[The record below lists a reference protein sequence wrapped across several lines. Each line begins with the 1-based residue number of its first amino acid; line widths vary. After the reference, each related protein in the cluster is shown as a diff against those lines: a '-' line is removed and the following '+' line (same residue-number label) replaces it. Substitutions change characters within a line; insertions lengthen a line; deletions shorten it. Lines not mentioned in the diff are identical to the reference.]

1 MVRPLHLKGRRPCQ
15 KLIVK
20 FACPLQAWQVALTF
34 TCHMARGRIEQQTT
48 GDTWPAN
55 SCSAQWV
62 GEGGEGLE
70 RNGGGGYVVG
80 RCIKQ
85 KQSKSMA
92 CKQCH
97 TTRAPVTIFHHMSTC
112 PHPSLCVRMY
122 CIPSLNL
129 STSTCIDYPDSEVSN
144 MSPVGTDLSRFCRCT
159 GSAHSLP
166 PCSTQHLT

>member
-1 MVRPLHLKGRRPCQ
+1 MSKTDRKICLPFASVAGCADIYMSYGTRADRAADYRR
-15 KLIVK
+15 
-20 FACPLQAWQVALTF
+20 
-34 TCHMARGRIEQQTT
+34 HMASQFMQCTVGGRG
-48 GDTWPAN
+48 GGG
-55 SCSAQWV
+55 V
-62 GEGGEGLE
+62 GTEW
-70 RNGGGGYVVG
+70 RGGYVVG